1 MKRIV
6 SVLFA
11 VGILF
16 ASVNP
21 GVCEGLRLKEFE
33 KKVNEFA
40 ERVLDGQKIDFV
52 EEKKQLLS
60 EKYMTTSPDNFF
72 TKIESVGR
80 ISKGLSFDIEKRFA
94 ASKSA
99 PEFQNAKDR
108 YAEWNDFCY
117 RVDQAP
123 NDYYK
128 GYIQELILDK
138 ERKTILPYEVT
149 LAKWES
155 QNLSSKEIVAYQ
167 KELAAADK
175 VVLRALAALKNNNE
189 AEFAGCF
196 PEKLQLLR
204 RAEPEYSQI
213 NRIFKQELTDHWSK
227 DATMETAPFFVRND
241 LEDAARQY
249 QEKGTVKSVI
259 RLMKGDQATFAA
271 IILEKQ
277 DGKDYVITQ
286 WARGFDMMNRRR

>member
-1 MKRIV
+1 MKKV
-6 SVLFA
+6 VAVLFV
-11 VGILF
+11 VGILLV
-16 ASVNP
+16 SVNP
-21 GVCEGLRLKEFE
+21 GVCEGLSVKEFE
-33 KKVNEFA
+33 KKVNEFVD
-40 ERVLDGQKIDFV
+40 RVLDGQKTDFV
-52 EEKKQLLS
+52 ETKKQLLS
-60 EKYMTTSPDNFF
+60 DIYMTTSPDNFF
-72 TKIESVGR
+72 VKIESVGR

-94 ASKSA
+94 ATKTA
-99 PEFQNAKDR
+99 PEFQSAKDR

-138 ERKTILPYEVT
+138 ERKTILPFEVGP
-149 LAKWES
+149 AKWEA
-155 QNLSSKEIVAYQ
+155 QNVSSKEIEVYQ

-175 VVLRALAALKNNNE
+175 VVLKALAALKSNNE

-204 RAEPEYSQI
+204 RAEPEYSEI
-213 NRIFKQELTDHWSK
+213 NRIFKQELADHWNK
-227 DATMETAPFFVRND
+227 GATMETAPVFVRND

-249 QEKGTVKSVI
+249 QENGTVKSVI
-259 RLMKGDQATFAA
+259 RRIKGDQATFAA
-271 IILEKQ
+271 IVLEKQ
-277 DGKDYVITQ
+277 DGKNYVITQ